1 MFKHFF
7 FLFFFYHLLLSLGKV
22 DWSPSEGSSIE
33 ENEPSPSVSVDGSEY
48 ENEDAVDSDDVGAVK
63 MGDPVLSSPLNESL
77 LLDGDDNMYTGISS
91 ETSSTVVFSREDNP

>member
-1 MFKHFF
+1 M
-7 FLFFFYHLLLSLGKV
+7 

-48 ENEDAVDSDDVGAVK
+48 ENEDDVDSDDVGAVK
-63 MGDPVLSSPLNESL
+63 MGDPVLSSPLYESL